1 MSRAVILL
9 SGALLLC
16 GSAAAVAQEEPGA
29 NPWERVR
36 QRYEQLRA
44 ELKESRRPYRVWLRD
59 AGELWVYDNRT
70 ELGIGMHD
78 SSDAQ
83 LDLLNPLGIRLVR
96 KTLYWNLM
104 ENTTERGRY
113 DAGYLAEWDSLVK
126 RAEERGIDLLVVVHG
141 NAPGTGWANR
151 EASYE
156 RFARFMADMATRY
169 PAIRLWEL
177 WNEMDSGFTD
187 LFGAG
192 VEPAVPMLDRG
203 QHYAEM
209 LKRAYPA
216 IKQANPDAWVLTGG
230 MTDWQEFPRGIYEGG
245 GRDAFDFMNLHTY
258 GVPVVWSL
266 VTRGAELR
274 QVMAEFGDAERP
286 LWNTEFGIDAGALV
300 AAWGLPHERGEEDG
314 PAFDHMQLEQW
325 RECIE
330 AGFETGLYAKL
341 LPYQLAAGNEG
352 QNERLRAPGYAD
364 EHLPTGYTIDDYG
377 FGIVRADGST
387 PRPTYD
393 WLADEQ
399 LNGPVEEAQEQVTDV
414 EVTPAPEGDP
424 AGYAF
429 ERRADGT
436 MVIRNVTLDRLF
448 PTRIQLAR
456 RG

>member
-1 MSRAVILL
+1 MSRTVVLL
-9 SGALLLC
+9 SEAFLLC
-16 GSAAAVAQEEPGA
+16 GLAQAIAQEEPA
-29 NPWERVR
+29 ENPWERVR
-36 QRYEQLRA
+36 QRYERLRT
-44 ELKESRRPYRVWLRD
+44 ELRESRRSYRVWLRD
-59 AGELWVYDNRT
+59 TSELWVYDNRT

-78 SSDAQ
+78 TSDAQ
-83 LDLLNPLGIRLVR
+83 FDLLPPLGIRLVR

-104 ENTTERGRY
+104 ENTKDLGQY
-113 DAGYLAEWDSLVK
+113 DAGYQAEWDDLVR
-126 RAEERGIDLLVVVHG
+126 RAAARGIDMLVVVHG

-156 RFARFMADMATRY
+156 RFARFMADMALRY
-169 PAIRLWEL
+169 PTVRLWEL

-187 LFGAG
+187 LFGAC
-192 VEPAVPMLDRG
+192 VEPAVPMRDRG
-203 QHYAEM
+203 RYYAEM
-209 LKRAYPA
+209 LRVAYPA
-216 IKQANPDAWVLTGG
+216 IKQANPAAWVLTGG
-230 MTDWQEFPRGIYEGG
+230 MTNWQEFPRGIYEGG

-314 PAFDHMQLEQW
+314 PAFDRLQLEQW

-341 LPYQLAAGNEG
+341 LPYQLSAGNEG
-352 QNERLRAPGYAD
+352 QNDRLKTQAYA
-364 EHLPTGYTIDDYG
+364 EEYLPAGHTIDDYG

-393 WLADEQ
+393 WLA
-399 LNGPVEEAQEQVTDV
+399 AQRWNASVAESPQVVVDV
-414 EVTPAPEGDP
+414 EIDSAPEGDP
-424 AGYAF
+424 VGYAF
-429 ERRADGT
+429 DRREDGS
-436 MVIRNVTLDRLF
+436 MLIRDVELDRLF
-448 PTRIQLAR
+448 PTRIRLEKRQ
-456 RG
+456 